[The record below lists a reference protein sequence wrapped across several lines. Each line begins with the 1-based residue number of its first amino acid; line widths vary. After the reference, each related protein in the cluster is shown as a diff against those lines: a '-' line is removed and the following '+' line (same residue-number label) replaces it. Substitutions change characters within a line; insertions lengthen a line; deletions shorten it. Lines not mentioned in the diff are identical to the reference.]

1 MHTHCHDYNGR
12 MRTTA
17 VLLLSMTLTVAAATP
32 KKKSAPVVAPDE
44 VPHSIAQFMRGLSR
58 DGARSVT
65 FKATST
71 GQRFF
76 FEESAGVTVYRYK
89 NGQYVKEAF
98 LRNVKLAT
106 ALKRYAR

>member
-1 MHTHCHDYNGR
+1 

-17 VLLLSMTLTVAAATP
+17 VLLLLMTLTVAAATP
-32 KKKSAPVVAPDE
+32 KKKTPAIIAPDD
-44 VPHSIAQFMRGLSR
+44 VPHSIAQFMRSLSR

-76 FEESAGVTVYRYK
+76 FEEAAGVTVYRYK
-89 NGQYVKEAF
+89 NGHYVREAF
-98 LRNVKLAT
+98 LLNVKLAT
-106 ALKRYAR
+106 AVKRYAKR

>member
-1 MHTHCHDYNGR
+1 

-17 VLLLSMTLTVAAATP
+17 VLLLLMTLTVAAATS
-32 KKKSAPVVAPDE
+32 KKKSPAIIAPDE

-76 FEESAGVTVYRYK
+76 FEEAAGVTVYRYK
-89 NGQYVKEAF
+89 DGRYVKEAF
-98 LRNVKLAT
+98 LLNVKLDSAR
-106 ALKRYAR
+106 KRYQKQ